1 MINQESSQQVNL
13 KIGNEICDPAPRGT
27 YMMVNGKREKVI
39 CTMNG
44 FNITVR
50 MLKNLITDTP
60 APITQPLTVAQKIS
74 SLAEHQSNK

>member
-1 MINQESSQQVNL
+1 
-13 KIGNEICDPAPRGT
+13 
-27 YMMVNGKREKVI
+27 MMVNGKREKVI

>member
-1 MINQESSQQVNL
+1 
-13 KIGNEICDPAPRGT
+13 
-27 YMMVNGKREKVI
+27 MMVNGKREKVI

-60 APITQPLTVAQKIS
+60 APITQPLTVSQKIS

>member
-13 KIGNEICDPAPRGT
+13 KIGNEICEPAPRGT

-44 FNITVR
+44 LNITVR